1 MTYSIIAERELV
13 VSFSLVGVRG
23 FIASSRDEAL
33 LYFNMLTQSAGAT
46 TTKNLPLKVENL
58 KILIVS
64 EQVSE
69 YLSKEIAEWQM
80 KGDYPL
86 IVEIPCLQ
94 GSMYGKKT
102 LQDAIRE
109 AVGVHI

>member
-13 VSFSLVGVRG
+13 VAFSLVGVKG
-23 FIASSRDEAL
+23 FVATSREEAL
-33 LYFNMLTQSAGAT
+33 IHFNSLTKGTPSDVQG
-46 TTKNLPLKVENL
+46 V
-58 KILIVS
+58 KILIIS
-64 EQVSE
+64 EQISE
-69 YLSKEIAEWQM
+69 YLHDEVTQWQL

-94 GSMYGKKT
+94 GSMEGKKS

>member
-13 VSFSLVGVRG
+13 VAFSLVGVKG
-23 FIASSRDEAL
+23 FIATSRDEAL
-33 LYFNMLTQSAGAT
+33 LHFNMI
-46 TTKNLPLKVENL
+46 TKRENL
-58 KILIVS
+58 SSPPPPELQDVKVLILS

-69 YLSKEIAEWQM
+69 YISDEVAEWQM
-80 KGDYPL
+80 KGEYPL

-94 GSMYGKKT
+94 GEMYGKKS

>member
-13 VSFSLVGVRG
+13 VAFSLVGVKG
-23 FIASSRDEAL
+23 FIATSREEAL
-33 LYFNMLTQSAGAT
+33 LHFNALTAETPSDMQG
-46 TTKNLPLKVENL
+46 V
-58 KILIVS
+58 KILIIS
-64 EQVSE
+64 EQISE
-69 YLSKEIAEWQM
+69 YLHEEIIQWQL

-94 GSMYGKKT
+94 GAMEGKKS

>member
-1 MTYSIIAERELV
+1 MKYSIIAERELV
-13 VSFSLVGVRG
+13 VAFSLVGVKG
-23 FIASSRDEAL
+23 FIATSREEAL
-33 LYFNMLTQSAGAT
+33 LHFNSITSGSSSDMLD
-46 TTKNLPLKVENL
+46 V
-58 KILIVS
+58 KILIIS
-64 EQVSE
+64 EQISE
-69 YLSKEIAEWQM
+69 YLHDEVNSWQL

-94 GSMYGKKT
+94 GAMEGKKS

>member
-13 VSFSLVGVRG
+13 VSFSLIGVRG
-23 FIASSRDEAL
+23 FIATSRDEAL
-33 LYFNMLTQSAGAT
+33 LYFNMLTGKKTSIQE
-46 TTKNLPLKVENL
+46 LPIGLEHL

-69 YLSKEIAEWQM
+69 YILKEITEWQL
-80 KGDYPL
+80 KGEYPL

-94 GSMYGKKT
+94 GAMYGKKT
-102 LQDAIRE
+102 LTDAIRE
-109 AVGVHI
+109 AVGIHV

>member
-1 MTYSIIAERELV
+1 MTYGIIAERELV
-13 VSFSLVGVRG
+13 VAFSLVGVKG

-33 LYFNMLTQSAGAT
+33 HHFKQLTQQGQAVSS
-46 TTKNLPLKVENL
+46 LPLELQGLKVL
-58 KILIVS
+58 ILS

-69 YLSKEIAEWQM
+69 YLAEEVFQWQV
-80 KGDYPL
+80 KGEYPL

-94 GSMYGKKT
+94 GAMQGKKS
-102 LQDAIRE
+102 LEDAIKE

>member
-1 MTYSIIAERELV
+1 MTYGIIAERELV
-13 VSFSLVGVRG
+13 VAFSLVGVKG

-33 LYFNMLTQSAGAT
+33 PYFKQLTRQGEESSL
-46 TTKNLPLKVENL
+46 LPLDIQELKVL
-58 KILIVS
+58 ILS

-69 YLSKEIAEWQM
+69 YLYEEVFQWQM
-80 KGDYPL
+80 RGDYPL

-94 GSMYGKKT
+94 GAMQGRKS
-102 LQDAIRE
+102 LEEAIKE

>member
-13 VSFSLVGVRG
+13 VAFSLIGVKG
-23 FIASSRDEAL
+23 FIATSREEAL
-33 LYFNMLTQSAGAT
+33 LHFNSLTSGMQGA
-46 TTKNLPLKVENL
+46 
-58 KILIVS
+58 KILIIS
-64 EQVSE
+64 EQISE
-69 YLSKEIAEWQM
+69 YLHDEVTRWQL

-94 GSMYGKKT
+94 GAMEGKKS

>member
-13 VSFSLVGVRG
+13 VSFSLVGVKG
-23 FIASSRDEAL
+23 FIATSRDEAL
-33 LYFNMLTQSAGAT
+33 FHFNLLTGKQA
-46 TTKNLPLKVENL
+46 NLPIELEDVKV
-58 KILIVS
+58 LIVS

-69 YLSKEIAEWQM
+69 YLSKEITEWQM

-94 GSMYGKKT
+94 GAMSGKKS
-102 LQDAIRE
+102 LQDDIRE
-109 AVGVHI
+109 AVGVHV

>member
-13 VSFSLVGVRG
+13 VAFSLIGVKG
-23 FIASSRDEAL
+23 FIATSRDEAL
-33 LYFNMLTQSAGAT
+33 LHFNSLTKGT
-46 TTKNLPLKVENL
+46 TSIGTPNMQEL
-58 KILIVS
+58 KILIIS
-64 EQVSE
+64 EQISE
-69 YLSKEIAEWQM
+69 YLHDEVTQWQL

-94 GSMYGKKT
+94 GAMEGKKS

>member
-13 VSFSLVGVRG
+13 VAFSLVGVKG
-23 FIASSRDEAL
+23 FIATSREEAL
-33 LYFNMLTQSAGAT
+33 LHFNSLTSGTPSDMQG
-46 TTKNLPLKVENL
+46 V
-58 KILIVS
+58 KILIIS
-64 EQVSE
+64 EQISE
-69 YLSKEIAEWQM
+69 YLHDEVTQWQL

-94 GSMYGKKT
+94 GSMEGKKS

>member
-13 VSFSLVGVRG
+13 VAFSLIGVKG
-23 FIASSRDEAL
+23 FIATSREEAL
-33 LYFNMLTQSAGAT
+33 LHFNSLTSGISSGVQGA
-46 TTKNLPLKVENL
+46 
-58 KILIVS
+58 KILIIS
-64 EQVSE
+64 EQISE
-69 YLSKEIAEWQM
+69 YLHDEVTRWQL

-94 GSMYGKKT
+94 GAMEGKKS

>member
-13 VSFSLVGVRG
+13 VAFSLVGVKG

-33 LYFNMLTQSAGAT
+33 LYFKQLTQQGQVT
-46 TTKNLPLKVENL
+46 PLLPMEMQGLKVL
-58 KILIVS
+58 ILS

-69 YLSKEIAEWQM
+69 YLSDEVFQWQVR
-80 KGDYPL
+80 GEYPL

-94 GSMYGKKT
+94 GAMQGRKS
-102 LQDAIRE
+102 LEEAIKE

>member
-13 VSFSLVGVRG
+13 VAFSLIGVKG
-23 FIASSRDEAL
+23 FIATSREEAL
-33 LYFNMLTQSAGAT
+33 LHFNSLTNQSDSASNIAPSEIQG
-46 TTKNLPLKVENL
+46 V
-58 KILIVS
+58 KILILS
-64 EQVSE
+64 EQISE
-69 YLSKEIAEWQM
+69 YLHDEVTQWQL
-80 KGDYPL
+80 KGEYPL

-94 GSMYGKKT
+94 GSMYGKKS

>member
-13 VSFSLVGVRG
+13 VAFSLVGVKG
-23 FIASSRDEAL
+23 FIATSRDEAL
-33 LYFNMLTQSAGAT
+33 LHFKQLTKQTNENIPLEMQG
-46 TTKNLPLKVENL
+46 TKVL
-58 KILIVS
+58 ILS

-69 YLSKEIAEWQM
+69 YLYDEVYQWQM
-80 KGDYPL
+80 SGEYPL

-94 GSMYGKKT
+94 GAMQGKKS
-102 LQDAIRE
+102 LEDAIRE

>member
-13 VSFSLVGVRG
+13 VAFSLVGVKG
-23 FIASSRDEAL
+23 FIATSREEAL
-33 LYFNMLTQSAGAT
+33 LRFNMITKKAGSSS
-46 TTKNLPLKVENL
+46 NIPLELQDVKVL
-58 KILIVS
+58 ILS

-69 YLSKEIAEWQM
+69 YLSEEVTEWQM
-80 KGDYPL
+80 RGEYPL

-94 GSMYGKKT
+94 GEMYGKKS

-109 AVGVHI
+109 AVGVNL

>member
-23 FIASSRDEAL
+23 FIATSRDEAL
-33 LYFNMLTQSAGAT
+33 LYFNMLTCKQVKT
-46 TTKNLPLKVENL
+46 QELPIEIDNLKV
-58 KILIVS
+58 LIVS

-69 YLSKEIAEWQM
+69 YLSNEITDWQM

-94 GSMYGKKT
+94 GAMYGKKS

-109 AVGVHI
+109 AVGVHV

>member
-13 VSFSLVGVRG
+13 VAFSLVGVKG
-23 FIASSRDEAL
+23 FIATSREEAL
-33 LYFNMLTQSAGAT
+33 LHFNSIISGSSSDMLD
-46 TTKNLPLKVENL
+46 V
-58 KILIVS
+58 KILIIS
-64 EQVSE
+64 EQISE
-69 YLSKEIAEWQM
+69 YLHDEVNSWQL

-94 GSMYGKKT
+94 GAMEGKKS

>member
-1 MTYSIIAERELV
+1 MKYSIIAERELV
-13 VSFSLVGVRG
+13 VAFSLVGVKG
-23 FIASSRDEAL
+23 FIATSREEAL
-33 LYFNMLTQSAGAT
+33 LHFNSIISGSSSDMLD
-46 TTKNLPLKVENL
+46 V
-58 KILIVS
+58 KILIIS
-64 EQVSE
+64 EQISE
-69 YLSKEIAEWQM
+69 YLHDEVNSWQL

-94 GSMYGKKT
+94 GAMEGKKS

>member
-13 VSFSLVGVRG
+13 VAFSLVGVKG
-23 FIASSRDEAL
+23 FIATSRDDAL
-33 LYFNMLTQSAGAT
+33 FHFNILTKQGGEGTS
-46 TTKNLPLKVENL
+46 LPLDVQGVKVL
-58 KILIVS
+58 ILS

-69 YLSKEIAEWQM
+69 YLSDEVYQWQM

-86 IVEIPCLQ
+86 IVELPCLQ
-94 GSMYGKKT
+94 GAMQGKKN
-102 LQDAIRE
+102 LQDAIKE